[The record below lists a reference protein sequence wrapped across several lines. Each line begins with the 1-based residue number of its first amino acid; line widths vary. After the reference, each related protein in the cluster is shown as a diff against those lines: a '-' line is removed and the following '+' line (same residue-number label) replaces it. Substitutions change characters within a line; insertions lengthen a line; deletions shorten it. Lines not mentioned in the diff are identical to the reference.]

1 MLHLIQNNSVVT
13 FRFIL
18 LCYLFFKFFFTSEDT
33 RHVLVKN
40 TFTFCYKTHIDSFYE
55 STAEYKH
62 EPIFSCGLIAKVNN
76 WEPLFVYLL
85 EKKWIL
91 ITVSCGWTIFSFF
104 FFLSAD
110 IIFTSYSLLLF
121 TWNQYRRR
129 HMYHLN
135 TIFFIKPKNYIF
147 QI

>member
-76 WEPLFVYLL
+76 
-85 EKKWIL
+85 
-91 ITVSCGWTIFSFF
+91 
-104 FFLSAD
+104 
-110 IIFTSYSLLLF
+110 
-121 TWNQYRRR
+121 
-129 HMYHLN
+129 
-135 TIFFIKPKNYIF
+135 
-147 QI
+147 